1 MRLNSGRTI
10 LYSGQ
15 SINHVNG
22 VAIIISKE
30 VEKTLLQW
38 QPVNDRLITARFDS
52 NFCKL
57 TLIQCYAPTNDADE
71 EIKNEFYDQ
80 LQAVFD
86 GVPQHD
92 MVLITGDLNAK
103 VGTENTNIEHV
114 IGKHGCGT
122 RNENGEELVV
132 FCLMNRCVIGGTIFP
147 HKNIH
152 KLTWKSPDGITVNQI
167 DHIITNSKWRRSLL
181 DVRAYRG
188 ADVNSDHFL
197 IQAVIQLKLRKTPHK
212 ENIRQ
217 RINIQQLKLPAI
229 RRTFNLE
236 LKNRFSAL
244 DNFEED
250 NISNQYELIK
260 ETYLNTAKDTLGF
273 QTKKNKE

>member
-1 MRLNSGRTI
+1 M
-10 LYSGQ
+10 
-15 SINHVNG
+15 
-22 VAIIISKE
+22 
-30 VEKTLLQW
+30 
-38 QPVNDRLITARFDS
+38 
-52 NFCKL
+52 
-57 TLIQCYAPTNDADE
+57 
-71 EIKNEFYDQ
+71 
-80 LQAVFD
+80 FD

-92 MVLITGDLNAK
+92 MVLITGDLNAE

-167 DHIITNSKWRRSLL
+167 DHIIINSKWRRSLL

-188 ADVNSDHFL
+188 ADVNSDNFL

-212 ENIRQ
+212 ENIRKI
-217 RINIQQLKLPAI
+217 INIQQLKLPAV
-229 RRTFNLE
+229 RRLFNLE
-236 LKNRFSAL
+236 LKNRFGAL
-244 DNFEED
+244 HNFDED

-260 ETYLNTAKDTLGF
+260 KTYLNTAKDTLGF
-273 QTKKNKE
+273 QTKKNKEWMSEDTWKKI